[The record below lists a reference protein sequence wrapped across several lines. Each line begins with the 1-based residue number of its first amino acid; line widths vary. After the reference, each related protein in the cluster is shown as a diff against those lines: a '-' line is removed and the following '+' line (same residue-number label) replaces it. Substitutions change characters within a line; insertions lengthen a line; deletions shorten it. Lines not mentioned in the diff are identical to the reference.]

1 MFRSPAAFTEAL
13 CLPLTRCSSGQIPHH
28 LEHKRHTTRSDQYSW
43 NCASLRWTQKTK
55 WAHNKRHVRLPT
67 PSAHP
72 LRRLIFCAA
81 AATISNQRPTMSRL
95 EGKRAANWS
104 SGRDDSTATDDS
116 IVPVRNSRPSPCCS
130 SVPFRRERRLWGISL
145 CFHFPLF
152 FSSAGR
158 ACVMAKDETTSYIS
172 GLVSPRRKHYCAT
185 QIAGRT

>member
-1 MFRSPAAFTEAL
+1 MPAKFPTIL
-13 CLPLTRCSSGQIPHH
+13 NTNDTQLDRINTLGIVRRYDGHR
-28 LEHKRHTTRSDQYSW
+28 KRNGRTISVMCVS
-43 NCASLRWTQKTK
+43 
-55 WAHNKRHVRLPT
+55 PT